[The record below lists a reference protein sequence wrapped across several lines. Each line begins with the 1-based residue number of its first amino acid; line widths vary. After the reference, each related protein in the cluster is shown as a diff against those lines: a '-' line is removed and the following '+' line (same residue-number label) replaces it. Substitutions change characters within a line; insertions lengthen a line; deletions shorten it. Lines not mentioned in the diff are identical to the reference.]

1 MVSARPLPI
10 FDCDTFRKMEAE
22 MFIESIQGSIIEAL
36 LFLAIVGLTLL
47 STIDFML
54 HSIKQEKK
62 ADHER

>member
-1 MVSARPLPI
+1 
-10 FDCDTFRKMEAE
+10 